1 MSDKNINLKDLQLSK
16 ACPYSLV
23 TWCIFAIINIST
35 RTDNWIWILA
45 TFSNY
50 GITGF

>member
-23 TWCIFAIINIST
+23 T
-35 RTDNWIWILA
+35 
-45 TFSNY
+45 
-50 GITGF
+50 